1 MRIFLFLFTFLQIFS
16 IQINAQLTEQYILS
30 IVDSKKL
37 NPPVGQTKIS
47 SQYRDA
53 QTGITHV
60 YLNMELNQIPVFGLD
75 LAIHLDDK
83 GNLIY
88 STGGFPAHLKLS
100 DKDFHFEQRTE
111 FLIQEFLRSHQCV
124 EQPFPQLDRNSAEP
138 QWQHFGFRKSKN
150 DVLKFKKVYYFQNDE
165 LTAAYN
171 IYWQRNQPLEWWNSI
186 IDATTGAILF
196 EDNQMKSCSFDHFHF
211 TEKSAFS
218 KFSFAE
224 STASCN
230 SCYNVFSLPIESPSH
245 GSRSIVYSPWIKG
258 GNASPIG
265 WHHDGFINYYSSQGN
280 NVDAYE
286 DMDDDNYPTGGDA
299 ARAVGGPQIDYDF
312 PYNPSLP
319 PINNKNSAI
328 TNLFYW
334 NNIMHDVWYQ
344 YGFNEQ
350 SGNFQYNNFGRGGLD
365 LDNVIA
371 EGLDFI
377 DGARNNANFGTPP
390 DGYPGHMQMYV
401 WQKPNQDTII
411 IEAPAQIA
419 GKIMYV
425 ASAIGPEIKAPLNGQ
440 LILVNDGS
448 SNPSLGCANFINS
461 AQVNGN
467 IALVDRG
474 SCTLYSK
481 IIRSQ
486 SAGAKAV
493 VIINNEPHEPF
504 VIGGFKSGINIPVV
518 MIGKLDGERI
528 KNAIASGVSIT
539 LLPSSAFKLKIN
551 NESFIFSQASFGGK
565 IPAGLTAK
573 CELALDNVNNI
584 NDACQSLING
594 AAINGS
600 FALIEEGNCEVSY
613 KAYQVQQSGAVAALV
628 CKVGPGYPDSLQNGT
643 YGPLVNIP
651 VLGLSEAD
659 CIKIKNLLPVQATLT
674 NTLPAL
680 ADGDFDAGII
690 AHEYGHGISTRLTG
704 GPNNSNCLSN
714 AEQAGEGWSDYF
726 GLVMTQ
732 KVIDHPYKPRGIGS
746 WPSGQPYYGVGVR
759 PSVYSVDLNA
769 CPADYKML
777 RDLINISQP
786 HGIGYVWCAMIWD
799 LNWALVTKYGF
810 EQDIYKSNS
819 SAGNIKANK
828 LIMEGFKLQACS
840 PGFVDA
846 RNAILKADSIL
857 FGGANVC
864 EIWNVFARRGLG
876 YSANQG
882 SALRRDDGVHAYNLP
897 PNCGLMSEA
906 ELFGQRPLALEELAL
921 FVEKKGKDALLN
933 WTVIHNEDL
942 VGYELIRKS
951 KFQGTETVAKLSPT
965 TNTYVDA
972 KISGNGELYYQLIA
986 KGIDGKEMASNWVTI
1001 NFQNSEKDWTLSPNP
1016 VHSELRISHQIKGS
1030 IEVHVRLLDLNLKEL
1045 DANHFRLTEGDFI
1058 SYNTSYLIPG
1068 TYLICL
1074 EVNGQKQYQ
1083 RFVKL

>member
-1 MRIFLFLFTFLQIFS
+1 MRFFLFLFTFLQIFS
-16 IQINAQLTEQYILS
+16 IQINAQLSEQYILS

-37 NPPVGQTKIS
+37 NPPFGQIKIS
-47 SQYRDA
+47 SQYRDD

-60 YLNMELNQIPVFGLD
+60 YFSMELNQIPVFGLD

-88 STGGFPAHLKLS
+88 TTGGFPTHLKLS
-100 DKDFHFEQRTE
+100 EKEFHFEQRTE
-111 FLIQEFLRSHQCV
+111 LLIQEFLRSHLCV
-124 EQPFPQLDRNSAEP
+124 EQPFAQLDRNSTEP

-150 DVLKFKKVYYFQNDE
+150 DLLKFKKVYYFLNTE

-186 IDATTGAILF
+186 IDASTGSILF

-218 KFSFAE
+218 KFSIAQN
-224 STASCN
+224 SASCN
-230 SCYNVFSLPIESPSH
+230 SCYNVFSIPIESPSH
-245 GSRSIVYSPWIKG
+245 GSRSIVYSPWLKG

-299 ARAVGGPQIDYDF
+299 ARAVGGPLIDYDF

-319 PINNKNSAI
+319 PLTNKNSAI

-350 SGNFQYNNFGRGGLD
+350 AGNFQYNNFGRGGLD

-377 DGARNNANFGTPP
+377 EGARNNANFGTPP

-401 WQKPNQDTII
+401 WQKPNYDSII
-411 IEAPAQIA
+411 IESPSQIS

-425 ASAIGPEIKAPLNGQ
+425 PAAIGPEIKAPLSGQ
-440 LILVNDGS
+440 LILANDGS
-448 SNPSLGCANFINS
+448 GNPTLGCANYVNGS
-461 AQVNGN
+461 QVNGN

-474 SCTLYSK
+474 ACTLYSK
-481 IIRSQ
+481 IIRAQ
-486 SAGAKAV
+486 SAGAKAII
-493 VIINNEPHEPF
+493 IINNEPHEPF
-504 VIGGFKSGINIPVV
+504 VIGGFKNGINIPVL
-518 MIGKLDGERI
+518 MIGASDGTKI
-528 KNAIASGVSIT
+528 KNVLAGGVFVT
-539 LLPSSAFKLKIN
+539 LLPSSAYKLVVN
-551 NESFIFSQASFGGK
+551 SESLIFSQASFGGK
-565 IPAGLTAK
+565 IPTNLSAK
-573 CELALDNVNNI
+573 CELAIDNVNNI
-584 NDACQSLING
+584 NDACQTLVNG
-594 AAINGS
+594 YAINGS
-600 FALIEEGNCEVSY
+600 FALIEEGNCEASY
-613 KAYQVQQSGAVAALV
+613 KAYQAQQAGALAALV
-628 CKVGPGYPDSLQNGT
+628 CKVGPGYPDSLPKGS
-643 YGPLVNIP
+643 YGALVNIP
-651 VLGLSEAD
+651 VISLSEAD
-659 CIKIKNLLPVQATLT
+659 CNKIRNSLPVQATLT

-680 ADGDFDAGII
+680 ADGDFDAGIV

-732 KVIDHPYKPRGIGS
+732 RINDHPYKPRGIGS

-759 PSVYSVDLNA
+759 PTVYSVDLSV
-769 CPADYKML
+769 CPGDYNML
-777 RDLINISQP
+777 RDVIKISQP
-786 HGIGYVWCAMIWD
+786 HGIGYVWCSMIWD

-819 SAGNIKANK
+819 TAGNIKANK
-828 LIMEGFKLQACS
+828 LIMEGLKLQACN

-846 RNAILKADSIL
+846 RNAILKADSLL
-857 FGGANVC
+857 FGGVNVC

-876 YSANQG
+876 FSANQG
-882 SALRRDDGVHAYNLP
+882 SSQRRDDGVAAYNLP
-897 PNCGLMSEA
+897 PNCNLLSEA
-906 ELFGQRPLALEELAL
+906 QLFGQRPLALEEVVL
-921 FVEKKGKDALLN
+921 FGEMKGKEARLN
-933 WTVIHNEDL
+933 WTVINQEELKEYH
-942 VGYELIRKS
+942 LIRKTENFGAETIASLLPGSNSYADS
-951 KFQGTETVAKLSPT
+951 KIPYA
-965 TNTYVDA
+965 
-972 KISGNGELYYQLIA
+972 GEIQYQLKA
-986 KGIDGKEMASNWVTI
+986 KNSNGDEFLSNWVTL
-1001 NFQNSEKDWTLSPNP
+1001 NFENSDKDWKLFPNP
-1016 VHSELRISHQIKGS
+1016 VISELRIKHSLKGLV
-1030 IEVHVRLLDLNLKEL
+1030 EVNVRLLDLSLKEL
-1045 DANHFRLTEGDFI
+1045 DNNFFRLMEGDLI
-1058 SYNTSYLIPG
+1058 TYNTSFLIPG
-1068 TYLICL
+1068 TYLICI
-1074 EVNGQKQYQ
+1074 ESNGQHQYLK
-1083 RFVKL
+1083 FLKT